1 MTSKEMI
8 IPMMMRLRAVAY
20 VMASVHAWDALT
32 ISLWT
37 HRLFVVAGLAGCC
50 YMHLQIVLYASRV
63 PVAGAGHHFVKDA
76 GQGILQAERRTVGAD
91 AQAEEVRVGIG
102 DSTAWAV
109 PVGSSSLQKRSMCT
123 C

>member
-8 IPMMMRLRAVAY
+8 IPMMMRLRAVAS

-76 GQGILQAERRTVGAD
+76 GWPASCKQNGGLWV
-91 AQAEEVRVGIG
+91 
-102 DSTAWAV
+102 
-109 PVGSSSLQKRSMCT
+109 LMHKQKRSELG
-123 C
+123 